1 MENNSNVLRVSASIK
16 DLRSRVYIIVAYEYT
31 RTFNTL
37 NRIVK
42 DSIHTDGLQY
52 STFLSHEL
60 SMFVSRFSDEHAVN
74 TTFITEGM
82 VTHVMRNFAKHMQ

>member
-1 MENNSNVLRVSASIK
+1 MENNSNVLRVSASLK

-42 DSIHTDGLQY
+42 DSVHTDGLQY
-52 STFLSHEL
+52 TYIS
-60 SMFVSRFSDEHAVN
+60 
-74 TTFITEGM
+74 IT
-82 VTHVMRNFAKHMQ
+82 